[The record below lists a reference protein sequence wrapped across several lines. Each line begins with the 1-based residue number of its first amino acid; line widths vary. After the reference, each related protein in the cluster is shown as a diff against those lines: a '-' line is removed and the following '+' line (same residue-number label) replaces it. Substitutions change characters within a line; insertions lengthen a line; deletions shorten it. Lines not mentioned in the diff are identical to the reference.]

1 MEENYK
7 KIIRYLNYLKIDV
20 NIELLKEIKDLI
32 NNKKQDLNNI
42 NFNSLKRISRL
53 RDILQD
59 IEGYE
64 YYIFIIETLPNYLL
78 KNIFRIISYKWT
90 RQINVD
96 KLNLKRISYDMK
108 QIEQTKN
115 IKELFISELENQ
127 NNHNYTNFCIS
138 SINEFFI

>member
-7 KIIRYLNYLKIDV
+7 KIIRYFNYQKIKV
-20 NIELLKEIKDLI
+20 NIEMLKEIKDLI
-32 NNKKQDLNNI
+32 NNNKQDLNNI
-42 NFNSLKRISRL
+42 SFNSLKRISRL

-64 YYIFIIETLPNYLL
+64 YYIFIVETLPNYLL

-96 KLNLKRISYDMK
+96 KLNLKRISYDIN

-115 IKELFISELENQ
+115 IKDIFISELENQ
-127 NNHNYTNFCIS
+127 NNNNYTNFCIS

>member
-7 KIIRYLNYLKIDV
+7 KIIRYLNYQKIEV
-20 NIELLKEIKDLI
+20 NIEMLKEIKDLI
-32 NNKKQDLNNI
+32 NNNRQDLNNI
-42 NFNSLKRISRL
+42 SFNSLKRISRL

-59 IEGYE
+59 IKGYE
-64 YYIFIIETLPNYLL
+64 YYIFIVETLPNYLL
-78 KNIFRIISYKWT
+78 RNIFRIISYKWT

-96 KLNLKRISYDMK
+96 KLNLKRISYDINK
-108 QIEQTKN
+108 IEQTKN

-127 NNHNYTNFCIS
+127 NDQNYTNFCIS

>member
-1 MEENYK
+1 MEVNYK
-7 KIIRYLNYLKIDV
+7 KIIRYLNYQKIEV
-20 NIELLKEIKDLI
+20 NIEMLKEIKDLI
-32 NNKKQDLNNI
+32 NNNKQDLNNI
-42 NFNSLKRISRL
+42 SFNSLKRINRL
-53 RDILQD
+53 KYIFQD

-78 KNIFRIISYKWT
+78 RNIFRIISYKWT

-96 KLNLKRISYDMK
+96 KLNLKRISYDINKM
-108 QIEQTKN
+108 EQTKN

-127 NNHNYTNFCIS
+127 NNKNYTIFCIS

>member
-7 KIIRYLNYLKIDV
+7 KIIRYLNYQKIEI
-20 NIELLKEIKDLI
+20 NIEMLKEIKDLI
-32 NNKKQDLNNI
+32 NNNKQDLNNI
-42 NFNSLKRISRL
+42 SFNSLKRISRL

-64 YYIFIIETLPNYLL
+64 YYIFIVETLPNYLL

-96 KLNLKRISYDMK
+96 KLNLKRICYDMN

-115 IKELFISELENQ
+115 IKDIFISELENQ
-127 NNHNYTNFCIS
+127 NNNNYTNFCIS

>member
-7 KIIRYLNYLKIDV
+7 KIIRYLNYQKIEI
-20 NIELLKEIKDLI
+20 NIEMLKEIKDLI
-32 NNKKQDLNNI
+32 NNNKQDLNNI
-42 NFNSLKRISRL
+42 SFNSLKRISRL

-59 IEGYE
+59 IKGYE
-64 YYIFIIETLPNYLL
+64 YYIFIVETLPNYLL
-78 KNIFRIISYKWT
+78 RNIFRIISYKWT

-96 KLNLKRISYDMK
+96 KLNLKRISYDINK
-108 QIEQTKN
+108 IEQTKN

-127 NNHNYTNFCIS
+127 NDQNYTNFCIS

>member
-7 KIIRYLNYLKIDV
+7 KIIRYFNYQKIKV
-20 NIELLKEIKDLI
+20 NIEMLKEIKDLI
-32 NNKKQDLNNI
+32 NNNKQDLNNI
-42 NFNSLKRISRL
+42 SFNSLKRISRL

-59 IEGYE
+59 IKGYE

-96 KLNLKRISYDMK
+96 KLNLKKISYDIN

-115 IKELFISELENQ
+115 IKDLFILELENQ
-127 NNHNYTNFCIS
+127 NNQNYTNFCIS